1 MQLTE
6 AVDASNPC
14 RRSLARPQHGV
25 KAFLDWLQLFSSCG
39 LDEVNHAENCSDGTP
54 IRVGISE
61 YQKLTK
67 HGIFKSKMLRRTY
80 HSW

>member
-54 IRVGISE
+54 IRFSSVSIRN
-61 YQKLTK
+61 LR
-67 HGIFKSKMLRRTY
+67 KME
-80 HSW
+80 S